1 MQRINWIDWM
11 KMMCMTGVIFI
22 HLPQNED
29 TFYLSYIGAV
39 VLTPF
44 FFISGILSKQGLSQK
59 ELLKKYSYSLLIP
72 YILYN
77 AVFYPYW
84 FIKFYI
90 DHEGVI
96 TLMDCI
102 KPVVGTILLQLNS
115 AISSELNA
123 ITWFLPALFL
133 MHWITGTCCQLKHGK
148 MVMII
153 LIIITILLYGANK
166 YYHYA
171 PNLTFN
177 GFVRSLVFFFAGYI
191 CQGSKWLKNCSL
203 QKDFCIGITS
213 FVFSLVI
220 FYWHINE
227 SHIVLHIFLYYV
239 VCTLALMGIILLC
252 KFVNNLRIHL
262 ITLIAVGTIVI
273 LGLQNIL
280 IGIINYGLE
289 KTLHIPDISYNWYEC
304 VILAIAIEAILIPV
318 IITCRN
324 RFPIF
329 LGKKPT
335 VQKVEPTKA

>member
-1 MQRINWIDWM
+1 
-11 KMMCMTGVIFI
+11 MTGVIFI
-22 HLPQNED
+22 HLPQDEN
-29 TFYLSYIGAV
+29 TFFLSYIGAV

-44 FFISGILSKQGLSQK
+44 FFISGYLSKQGLSQK
-59 ELLKKYSYSLLIP
+59 ELIKKYSYSLLLP
-72 YILYN
+72 YLLYN
-77 AVFYPYW
+77 ALFYPYW
-84 FIKFYI
+84 LVKFYI

-96 TLMDCI
+96 TLQDCI
-102 KPVVGTILLQLNS
+102 KPIVGTLLLQLKS
-115 AISSELNA
+115 SFSSELNA

-133 MHWITGTCCQLKHGK
+133 MHWIAGTCHQLKHGN
-148 MVMII
+148 I
-153 LIIITILLYGANK
+153 LMAALAIGTILLYGANK

-203 QKDFCIGITS
+203 RKDLCIGITS
-213 FVFSLVI
+213 FISSLVI

-239 VCTLALMGIILLC
+239 VCASTLIGIIHLC
-252 KFVNNLRIHL
+252 KSINELRIHL

-280 IGIINYGLE
+280 IGIINFGLE
-289 KTLHIPDISYNWYEC
+289 KALRIPDISYNWYEC

-318 IITCRN
+318 IIICKN

-329 LGKKPT
+329 LGRKST
-335 VQKVEPTKA
+335 VQKTEPIAA